1 MIKQALAFIHG
12 SRRRRIGL
20 LLLVSALAAASCA
33 HQPAPIAGDVPGFF
47 AGLVHG
53 FLILFSFIASLVTDA
68 RIYAFPNSGGWYDFG
83 FLLGAMAFLGGSG
96 ASSAGAASQPQP

>member
-1 MIKQALAFIHG
+1 MIRQTRAFIHG

-20 LLLVSALAAASCA
+20 FLLVSALAAASCA
-33 HQPAPIAGDVPGFF
+33 HQPAPAVGDVPGFF
-47 AGLVHG
+47 AGLLHG
-53 FLILFSFIASLVTDA
+53 FLILFSFVASLFTDV
-68 RIYAFPNSGGWYDFG
+68 RIYAFPNAGGWYDFG